1 MPPLADLAIVLLIA
15 LACDAVIGDPD
26 LLWRRLPHPVA
37 WMGATIAALDRH
49 MNRDDDPAARRRFA
63 GAGALA
69 LLLVGW
75 GLAALA
81 LQIVL
86 LRLPGSWLWLGAA
99 ASVLVAQN
107 SLVRHVA
114 RVRDGLSEGLQEG
127 RRAVA
132 MIVGRDPE
140 SLDEAGVAR
149 AAIESAAENFSD
161 GVVAPAFW
169 FLVGGLPGLMIYK
182 LVNTADSMIGHRTPR
197 HEAFGWASARLDDLM
212 NLVPARLAA
221 LFVALAAPLVG
232 GSPRVSLRTALAD
245 ARLHRSPNAGWPEAA
260 AAGAL
265 GLALAGPR
273 RYGGRLVEDPFLN
286 AAGRRGAGPAD
297 IQRAIRLIAGACLV
311 QGLVVAAL
319 AFGLA

>member
-1 MPPLADLAIVLLIA
+1 VPPLADLAIVLLIA

-26 LLWRRLPHPVA
+26 FLWRRLPHPVA
-37 WMGATIAALDRH
+37 LMGATIDALDRH
-49 MNRDDDPAARRRFA
+49 MNREADTARLRRLA
-63 GAGALA
+63 GIGALVL
-69 LLLVGW
+69 LLLVW
-75 GLAALA
+75 GLAAFF
-81 LQIVL
+81 LQFVL
-86 LRLPGSWLWLGAA
+86 MQLPRPWLWLGVA
-99 ASVLVAQN
+99 ASVLMAQN
-107 SLVRHVA
+107 SLIRHVA
-114 RVRDGLSEGLQEG
+114 RVRDGLSESLAGG
-127 RRAVA
+127 RCAVA
-132 MIVGRDPE
+132 MIVGRDPD

-149 AAIESAAENFSD
+149 AAIESAAENYSD

-169 FLVGGLPGLMIYK
+169 FLIGGLPGLVLYK

-212 NLVPARLAA
+212 NLVPARLSA
-221 LFVALAAPLVG
+221 LFVALAAPLAG
-232 GSPRVSLRTALAD
+232 GSPLVSLRTALAD

-273 RYGGRLVEDPFLN
+273 RYRTRLVEDPFLN

-297 IQRAIRLIAGACLV
+297 IHRAIRLIAGACLV
-311 QGLVVAAL
+311 QALVVAAL

>member
-1 MPPLADLAIVLLIA
+1 MPPLADLAIILLIA
-15 LACDAVIGDPD
+15 LGYDAIIGDPD
-26 LLWRRLPHPVA
+26 AMWRRLPHPVA
-37 WMGATIAALDRH
+37 WMGGSIAALDRH
-49 MNRDDDPAARRRFA
+49 MNLEEDAPGRRRLA
-63 GAGALA
+63 GAGALV
-69 LLLVGW
+69 LLMVGW

-86 LRLPGSWLWLGAA
+86 LQLPGNWLWLGAA
-99 ASVLVAQN
+99 ASVLMAQN
-107 SLVRHVA
+107 SLIRHVA
-114 RVRDGLSEGLQEG
+114 RVRDGLSESLRQG

-149 AAIESAAENFSD
+149 AAIESAAENYSD

-169 FLVGGLPGLMIYK
+169 FLVGGLPGLVIYK

-197 HEAFGWASARLDDLM
+197 HEAFGWAAARLDDLM
-212 NLVPARLAA
+212 NLVPARFSA
-221 LFVALAAPLVG
+221 LFVALAAPLAG
-232 GSPRVSLRTALAD
+232 GSPLAALRSALAD

-273 RYGGRLVEDPFLN
+273 RYGARVVDDPFLN
-286 AAGRRGAGPAD
+286 ARGRRDAGPAD
-297 IQRAIRLIAGACLV
+297 IDRAIRLIVGACLV
-311 QGLVVAAL
+311 QALAVAGI